1 LCPQNSVFLRMTL
14 RKLGG
19 ETIIYGFSNIL
30 GRLLNYVLVTYFI
43 TRLMSAEEFGV
54 VNDLLFWTAFLIAV
68 LVFRMDTVLFRFA
81 SREEYDADAVFRR
94 TQTWVT
100 GSVVVVIGG
109 MFLFAEEIAD
119 WLKYPDRV
127 IYVRLVLL
135 TVAFDALSAV
145 PLGRLRLDQRPWF
158 FVAVNLGNVIVNIA
172 LIYLLLFLWPRNV
185 DWVAA
190 TTGWVYDPEYQV
202 GYYFFTLAAAAGVR
216 FLALIFDGLRQQR
229 EDTIAVPGKIPD
241 WKTVLRYAYPLALV
255 AVAGIINFLAAPWVI
270 KMYGEG
276 SVAENLYWAGQFGAA
291 AKLAV
296 ALNLFVTA
304 YNYAAEPFFFRQVG
318 KGLDQT
324 DRTIYADATRAYA
337 IIGVVASVGILLF
350 QPWLEL
356 IIDEGERLGMFIL
369 PLLLAANFFF
379 GLYANFSVAYKLTD
393 RTILGGGIALVG
405 SAIVLGGSIS
415 LVGSYGIWAPAT
427 AMLACFAVMCVL
439 AYGVSRRYFPVEYPI
454 GRIVVYL
461 LWGGGVLWGTDALMD
476 AVIGPG
482 GQAAMAIRA
491 AAFLVLLAGLYLGER
506 PWIKKTFGV

>member
-1 LCPQNSVFLRMTL
+1 MTL

-19 ETIIYGFSNIL
+19 ETIIYGFSNVL

-43 TRLMSAEEFGV
+43 TRLMSSEEFGV
-54 VNDLLFWTAFLIAV
+54 VNDLLFWTAFLIAM

-81 SREEYDADAVFRR
+81 SRQEYHADGVFRR
-94 TQTWVT
+94 TQAWVT
-100 GSVVVVIGG
+100 GAVVILVGG
-109 MFLFAEEIAD
+109 MLLFAEEIAG

-127 IYVRLVLL
+127 VYVRLVLA

-172 LIYLLLFLWPRNV
+172 LIYLLLFIWPANAA
-185 DWVAA
+185 WVAEKM
-190 TTGWVYDPEYQV
+190 GWTYDPAYQV
-202 GYYFFTLAAAAGVR
+202 GYYLFTLAAAAGLR
-216 FLALIFDGLRQQR
+216 LLALMLDQWWR
-229 EDTIAVPGKIPD
+229 AGKRKALATGIVPD
-241 WKTVLRYAYPLALV
+241 WSEMLRYAYPLALV

-270 KMYGEG
+270 KMYNGG
-276 SVAENLYWAGQFGAA
+276 TVTENLYWSGQFGAA

-304 YNYAAEPFFFRQVG
+304 YNYAAEPFFFRQAG
-318 KGLDQT
+318 RGLESS

-356 IIDEGERLGMFIL
+356 IIDEGERVGMFIL

-379 GLYANFSVAYKLTD
+379 GLYSNFSVAYKLTD
-393 RTILGGGIALVG
+393 KTILGGGIALLG
-405 SAIVLGGSIS
+405 SVIVLFGSITF
-415 LVGSYGIWAPAT
+415 VEKYGIWAPAT

-439 AYGVSRRYFPVEYPI
+439 AYGVSRRYFPVDYPL
-454 GRIVVYL
+454 GRIAAYLVWGAVVL
-461 LWGGGVLWGTDALMD
+461 LGTNAVTAAISGPAGLGALL
-476 AVIGPG
+476 
-482 GQAAMAIRA
+482 IRGA
-491 AAFLVLLAGLYLGER
+491 SFLVLVGGLFLAER
-506 PWIKKTFGV
+506 AWIRKTFVR